1 MFCPCQGTGVA
12 FLLMDFHA
20 QFLDQPVAIGFVC
33 IVEFVSSAHTVYQ
46 IYGFYDALGQPC
58 DARV

>member
-20 QFLDQPVAIGFVC
+20 KFLDQPVAIGFVR
-33 IVEFVSSAHTVYQ
+33 IVEFVSGADTVYQ
-46 IYGFYDALGQPC
+46 IYGVYDALGQSC
-58 DARV
+58 NAGV